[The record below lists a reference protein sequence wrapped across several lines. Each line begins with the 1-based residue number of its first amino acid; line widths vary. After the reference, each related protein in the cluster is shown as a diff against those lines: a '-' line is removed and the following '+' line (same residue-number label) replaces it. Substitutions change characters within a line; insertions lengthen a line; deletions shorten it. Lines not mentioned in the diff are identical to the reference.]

1 MSLDHYVTLGHSGLR
16 VSPLC
21 LGAMTFGKEWGWGSE
36 PDEAKRILDAYVERG
51 GNFIDTANGYTKGH
65 SEAIIG
71 EHLAHDRKKRDR
83 VVIATK
89 FLTNMFL
96 GDPNGGGSNRK
107 AVIAQC
113 EESLRRL
120 RTDYIDLYWL
130 HAWDKTTPIEETMR
144 ALDTL
149 VEQGKVRY
157 LGFSD
162 TPAWKVAQAQTMALL
177 RGWSPLVALQIEYS
191 LLQRTVE
198 GELVP
203 MAQELGIGITPW
215 GPLAGRRAQRQVQAR
230 GQGEAR
236 GGARRA
242 RHELPRRPH
251 VRSPRPHGEDREG
264 ARHDRAAHRALVGPE
279 PAGRQLDDHRRAHDG
294 AARRQPR
301 RARGEAHP
309 RARRGARQGEHADAS
324 VPDRHAVRR
333 ARRSRTAGRRSTGS
347 PRRRGR
353 RRRRTTGSGFR
364 AGAHESERSRTSSP
378 HPRPP

>member
-1 MSLDHYVTLGHSGLR
+1 MSLAHYITLGHSGLR

-36 PDEAKRILDAYVERG
+36 PAEAARILDRYVDQG

-71 EHLAHDRKKRDR
+71 DHLAHDRKKRDR

-89 FLTNMFL
+89 FTTNMFM
-96 GDPNGGGSNRK
+96 GDPNGGGASRK
-107 AVIAQC
+107 AVLAQC

-130 HAWDKTTPIEETMR
+130 HAWDRTTPIEETMR

-149 VEQGKVRY
+149 VQQGKVRY

-177 RGWSPLVALQIEYS
+177 RGWAPLVALQIEYS

-203 MAQELGIGITPW
+203 MARELGLGITPW
-215 GPLAGRRAQRQVQAR
+215 GPL
-230 GQGEAR
+230 R
-236 GGARRA
+236 GGALSGKYRRA
-242 RHELPRRPH
+242 DQGKHEAGR
-251 VRSPRPHGEDREG
+251 G
-264 ARHDRAAHRALVGPE
+264 ARVTNYLDDRTFDILEIAQNIAEELGTTVPRVALAWVQ
-279 PAGRQLDDHRRAHDG
+279 GRPGVASTIIGARTLEQLDDNVGALAVKLTQEHVERLDRATKPTLPFPVDMLG
-294 AARRQPR
+294 AVPMFAYGGTTIN
-301 RARGEAHP
+301 GEPSQAWP
-309 RARRGARQGEHADAS
+309 QAPQTDA
-324 VPDRHAVRR
+324 
-333 ARRSRTAGRRSTGS
+333 
-347 PRRRGR
+347 
-353 RRRRTTGSGFR
+353 
-364 AGAHESERSRTSSP
+364 ERW
-378 HPRPP
+378 

>member
-1 MSLDHYVTLGHSGLR
+1 
-16 VSPLC
+16 
-21 LGAMTFGKEWGWGSE
+21 MTFGKEWGWGSE
-36 PDEAKRILDAYVERG
+36 PEEAKRILDAYIDRG

-89 FLTNMFL
+89 FVTNMFI

-149 VEQGKVRY
+149 VGQGKVRY

-162 TPAWKVAQAQTMALL
+162 TPAWKVAQAQTMAHL
-177 RGWSPLVALQIEYS
+177 RGWSPLIALQIEYS

-203 MAQELGIGITPW
+203 MALELGLGITPW
-215 GPLAGRRAQRQVQAR
+215 GPL
-230 GQGEAR
+230 R
-236 GGARRA
+236 GGALSGKYKRA
-242 RHELPRRPH
+242 DKGKHEAGR
-251 VRSPRPHGEDREG
+251 G
-264 ARHDRAAHRALVGPE
+264 ARVTNYLDDRTFDLLDLMESLARELGTTVGPE
-279 PAGRQLDDHRRAHDG
+279 SAGRCLDDHRRAHDG
-294 AARRQPR
+294 AARRQRR
-301 RARGEAHP
+301 RARREAHP
-309 RARRGARQGEHADAS
+309 RARRGTRQGEHADAL
-324 VPDRHAVRR
+324 VPGRHALDGPRVRVRR
-333 ARRSRTAGRRSTGS
+333 HHDQRSALEGLGAGAAE
-347 PRRRGR
+347 
-353 RRRRTTGSGFR
+353 RRRTVLSALFE
-364 AGAHESERSRTSSP
+364 GADRV
-378 HPRPP
+378 RPAVTR

>member
-1 MSLDHYVTLGHSGLR
+1 MSLTHYVTLGHSGLR

-36 PDEAKRILDAYVERG
+36 PEEAKRILDAYLAQG

-71 EHLAHDRKKRDR
+71 EHLAHDRHKRDR

-89 FLTNMFL
+89 FTTNMFL

-107 AVIAQC
+107 SIIAQC

-130 HAWDKTTPIEETMR
+130 HAWDRTTPIEETMR

-162 TPAWKVAQAQTMALL
+162 TPAWKMAQAQTMAQL

-215 GPLAGRRAQRQVQAR
+215 GPL
-230 GQGEAR
+230 R
-236 GGARRA
+236 GGALSGKYKRA
-242 RHELPRRPH
+242 DKGKHEAGR
-251 VRSPRPHGEDREG
+251 G
-264 ARHDRAAHRALVGPE
+264 ARVTSYLDDRTFDLLDLMERIGKEVGTTVPRIALAWLQGKPGVTSTIIGARTME
-279 PAGRQLDDHRRAHDG
+279 QLDDNIGALSVKLGAEQIAALDKATTPSLPFPADMLKAVPSFANGGTTVNGEPSTVFPMAPQNDG
-294 AARRQPR
+294 
-301 RARGEAHP
+301 
-309 RARRGARQGEHADAS
+309 
-324 VPDRHAVRR
+324 
-333 ARRSRTAGRRSTGS
+333 
-347 PRRRGR
+347 
-353 RRRRTTGSGFR
+353 
-364 AGAHESERSRTSSP
+364 ERW
-378 HPRPP
+378 